1 VTVIR
6 DGAATCNN
14 DFIRTKQHLVFLGG
28 ADCYDALTVLF
39 LWTICETFVNCY
51 TAVTCYCLTR
61 ITFPSQSFNE
71 KQRLFCTTLIILK

>member
-1 VTVIR
+1 MWRLVTVIR

-39 LWTICETFVNCY
+39 L
-51 TAVTCYCLTR
+51 
-61 ITFPSQSFNE
+61 
-71 KQRLFCTTLIILK
+71 